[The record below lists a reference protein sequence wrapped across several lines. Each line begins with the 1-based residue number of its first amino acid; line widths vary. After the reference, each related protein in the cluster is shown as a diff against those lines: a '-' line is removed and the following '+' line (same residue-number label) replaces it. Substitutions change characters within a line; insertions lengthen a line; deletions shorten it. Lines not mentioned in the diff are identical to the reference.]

1 MQKNTKM
8 WLFGLGCIGAALLI
22 FFVIPVEALRHNGS
36 RMRLGSIFV
45 TLEDLLSEHTARYF
59 FALPFALL
67 GYAVLRGVLEKD
79 E

>member
-22 FFVIPVEALRHNGS
+22 FFVIPVEALRHDGGK
-36 RMRLGSIFV
+36 MRLGSIFV
-45 TLEDLLSEHTARYF
+45 TLEDLLSEHTARYY
-59 FALPFALL
+59 FALPFALF
-67 GYAVLRGVLEKD
+67 GYAVLRSLFKKD